1 MNTST
6 LSTPTAQE
14 RDPVCGMNV
23 NPATAKHTHEHA
35 GKKYYFCCAGC
46 ADKFKANPAG
56 YLNPPA
62 PKSGLVTLG
71 VPSAMKPSQA
81 AVPSSSSATLSYP
94 SSSSAALSSAALSSR
109 AEPALR
115 DSGTQAQ
122 SRDLV
127 SPPAYVCPMCPEV
140 RESKPGPAPSAEWH
154 WNPNPVPPP
163 HRIHLPHASRN
174 CPPAAGLVPHLRDGV
189 RTSDNPRR
197 RRGKFRTP

>member
-1 MNTST
+1 MQPLRYDELEVLAKSRRESNIEHRRSNNLQRRGGRIEKSQFHRQGGSRVPAATPAMNTST

-122 SRDLV
+122 SRDLAV
-127 SPPAYVCPMCPEV
+127 
-140 RESKPGPAPSAEWH
+140 APSL
-154 WNPNPVPPP
+154 
-163 HRIHLPHASRN
+163 RLPH
-174 CPPAAGLVPHLRDGV
+174 VP
-189 RTSDNPRR
+189 
-197 RRGKFRTP
+197 